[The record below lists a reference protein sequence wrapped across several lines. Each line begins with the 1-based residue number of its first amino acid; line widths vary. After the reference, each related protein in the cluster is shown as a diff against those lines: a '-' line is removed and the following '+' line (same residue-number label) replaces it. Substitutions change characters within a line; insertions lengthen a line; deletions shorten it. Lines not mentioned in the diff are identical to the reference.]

1 MINNTKEKLEHYWSD
16 HKIGLAVVAV
26 VIIIVAIW

>member
-1 MINNTKEKLEHYWSD
+1 MISNIKDKIMHYWSD
-16 HKIGLAVVAV
+16 HKIGMAVITV

>member
-1 MINNTKEKLEHYWSD
+1 MIHNIKDKLKHYWSD
-16 HKIGLAVVAV
+16 HKIGLAVVVV